1 MPCRA
6 MHAHLSLFPPLP
18 LSLSSSL
25 SLSFSLSL
33 SLSLSFFSSPYCL
46 SSFSEYD
53 DSLITKLFIF
63 QFINSY
69 SSFYFLAFIAPY
81 LSRPPQL
88 SDDGVEGSYVGEC
101 GADDCMVPL
110 SINLGIIFFM
120 NLTVNNAIEAAMPL
134 AMNWMKKKSETR
146 GTSPLPLPLPRVLLT
161 LEGAY
166 EVKTTKLSLPE
177 KEFLLQKYDVSM
189 NTLQVSSSLP
199 SLSVCLSVSIYLS
212 LPLSLKPPSVS

>member
-1 MPCRA
+1 M
-6 MHAHLSLFPPLP
+6 LI
-18 LSLSSSL
+18 SL
-25 SLSFSLSL
+25 SLSPPSVFVSLPPPS
-33 SLSLSFFSSPYCL
+33 CL

-146 GTSPLPLPLPRVLLT
+146 GTSLLPLPLPRLLSPCHLT
-161 LEGAY
+161 ILLLSSPNPLEGAY

-189 NTLQVSSSLP
+189 NTLQVSSSLL
-199 SLSVCLSVSIYLS
+199 SLSVCLSLS
-212 LPLSLKPPSVS
+212 LSDYPLSRRSMQRRRYNSVS